1 MIQLKSINKRY
12 LHEHVLENITCTL
25 PDTGFVSLVGPSGC
39 GKSTLLHII
48 AGLDHDYSGEV
59 IYEKNKKVSII
70 FQDFHLI
77 PWLSINNNIR
87 LYDYFHKS
95 SYILDETLT
104 KQFKN
109 TSVNDL
115 SLGQRQR
122 TAIERALYYD
132 PDIILCDE
140 PTSALDPEMVKGV
153 LEVIKELANQG
164 MTIVIVTHEMGFAR
178 ETSDRVLFM
187 DEGMIQE
194 QGTPEDIFEHPQN
207 PRTIKFLS
215 QVL

>member
-77 PWLSINNNIR
+77 PTM
-87 LYDYFHKS
+87 K
-95 SYILDETLT
+95 
-104 KQFKN
+104 
-109 TSVNDL
+109 
-115 SLGQRQR
+115 
-122 TAIERALYYD
+122 AIENVAIPL
-132 PDIILCDE
+132 
-140 PTSALDPEMVKGV
+140 
-153 LEVIKELANQG
+153 ELARDDKAFEKAEKALIEVGLEKRLLHYPSQLSASQAG
-164 MTIVIVTHEMGFAR
+164 HE
-178 ETSDRVLFM
+178 L
-187 DEGMIQE
+187 
-194 QGTPEDIFEHPQN
+194 
-207 PRTIKFLS
+207 
-215 QVL
+215 

>member
-140 PTSALDPEMVKGV
+140 PTAHLIQIM
-153 LEVIKELANQG
+153 Q
-164 MTIVIVTHEMGFAR
+164 R
-178 ETSDRVLFM
+178 EY
-187 DEGMIQE
+187 
-194 QGTPEDIFEHPQN
+194 
-207 PRTIKFLS
+207 
-215 QVL
+215 